1 MNANENKIETKL
13 VIFDFDG
20 TLSKP
25 DKINNTW
32 ARIWN
37 RIDMLD
43 EDDRLYE
50 LYKNKKITYLQ
61 WVEEIIKIYR
71 YKNVNSAMFASL
83 ANEVNLLDN
92 CEKVFRLFYEN
103 GIKVCILSGGVK
115 NIIEE
120 KVKNFSK
127 YITKIE
133 AELLT
138 VDENG
143 LVNGAKLSESNIED
157 KSDFILKQ
165 MKEYNLK
172 KEEVVF
178 VGNSYNDEEAYKS
191 GAITICI
198 NPIET
203 NYKNKKIWTYYVE
216 KTDNLESILPYINI

>member
-1 MNANENKIETKL
+1 MNANENKKTKL

-37 RIDMLD
+37 KIDMLD
-43 EDDRLYE
+43 EDDRLFE
-50 LYKNKKITYLQ
+50 LYKNKEITYLQ
-61 WVEEIIKIYR
+61 WVDEIVKIFR
-71 YKNVNSAMFASL
+71 NNNVTNAMFTSL
-83 ANEVNLLDN
+83 ANEIELLDN
-92 CEKVFRLFYEN
+92 CEKVFKIFYEK
-103 GIKVCILSGGVK
+103 GIKICILSGGVK

-133 AELLT
+133 AESLT
-138 VDENG
+138 LDENG
-143 LVNGAKLSESNIED
+143 VVNGAKLSDSNIED
-157 KSDFILKQ
+157 KSHFILKQ
-165 MKEYNLK
+165 IKEYDLK

-191 GAITICI
+191 GATTICI
-198 NPIET
+198 NPVET
-203 NYKNKKIWTYYVE
+203 DYTNKTIWTYYIE
-216 KTDNLESILPYINI
+216 QTNDLSTILPFINI

>member
-1 MNANENKIETKL
+1 MNANENKKTKL

-37 RIDMLD
+37 KIDMLD
-43 EDDRLYE
+43 EDDRLFE
-50 LYKNKKITYLQ
+50 LYKNKEITYLQ
-61 WVEEIIKIYR
+61 WVDEIVKIFR
-71 YKNVNSAMFASL
+71 DNNVTNAMFTSL
-83 ANEVNLLDN
+83 ANEIELLDN
-92 CEKVFRLFYEN
+92 CEKVFKIFYEN
-103 GIKVCILSGGVK
+103 GIKICILSGGVK

-133 AELLT
+133 AEFLT
-138 VDENG
+138 LDENG
-143 LVNGAKLSESNIED
+143 VVNGAKLSDSNIED
-157 KSDFILKQ
+157 KSHFILKQ
-165 MKEYNLK
+165 MKEYDLK

-191 GAITICI
+191 GATTICI
-198 NPIET
+198 NPVET
-203 NYKNKKIWTYYVE
+203 DYTNKTIWTHYIE
-216 KTDNLESILPYINI
+216 QTNDLSTILPFINI